1 MTMRDEQVLNR
12 VRLVLDDEVVEGS
25 LVIRDGNI
33 ADLDTRPSQLP
44 DALDCAGDYLLPGM
58 IELHTDNMERYFQPR
73 PKVAW
78 PSRQAALAHDAQ
90 MAASGITT
98 VFDSLSIGTVEMN
111 SMRSKSLN
119 TMHDA
124 LLDMQRHGLARVD
137 HRLHLRCEVSHPE
150 TLTTFATL
158 AESPLLGLV
167 SLMDHAPGQ
176 RQFVSLEAYRTYYQG
191 KFGISDIEMAT
202 FIEQQKDN
210 SARYSSEQRR
220 AIAAMCASR
229 GLALASHDD
238 ATLEHVIESREYD
251 TRVAEFP
258 TTLEA
263 AEASHRA
270 GMAVLMGAPNIVRGG
285 SHSGNIAAAELVR
298 RGVLDVLSSDYYPAA
313 MLDAVF
319 RIAVM
324 DEGYSL
330 PEAVATA
337 TRYPAKAVGLTDRGR
352 LAVGLRADLI
362 RVRLLDGHPLVQRVW
377 CAGRQVH

>member
-1 MTMRDEQVLNR
+1 MTMQAEQVLNR

-25 LVIRDGNI
+25 LVIREGHI
-33 ADLDTRPSQLP
+33 ADMDTCSSQLP
-44 DALDCAGDYLLPGM
+44 GAVDCEGDYLLPGM
-58 IELHTDNMERYFQPR
+58 IELHTDNMEKYFQPR

-111 SMRSKSLN
+111 SMRTQALEK
-119 TMHDA
+119 MHDA
-124 LLDMQRHGLARVD
+124 LLDMQQHGMGRVD

-150 TLTTFATL
+150 TLATFEKM

-176 RQFVSLEAYRTYYQG
+176 RQFVSLEMYRTYYQG
-191 KFGISDIEMAT
+191 KFGFSDPEMAI
-202 FIEQQKDN
+202 FIEQQKEN
-210 SARYSSEQRR
+210 STRYSSEQRR
-220 AIAAMCASR
+220 VIAARCQSR

-238 ATLEHVIESREYD
+238 ATLEHVVESREYGI
-251 TRVAEFP
+251 RVAEFP

-263 AEASHRA
+263 AEASHRS
-270 GMAVLMGAPNIVRGG
+270 GMAVLMGAPNVVRGG

-298 RGVLDVLSSDYYPAA
+298 RGVLDVLSSDYYPAS

-319 RIAVM
+319 RISHM
-324 DEGYSL
+324 DDGYSL
-330 PEAVATA
+330 PQAVARA
-337 TRYPAKAVGLTDRGR
+337 TRHPAQAVGLTDRGR
-352 LAVGLRADLI
+352 LVPGLRADLL